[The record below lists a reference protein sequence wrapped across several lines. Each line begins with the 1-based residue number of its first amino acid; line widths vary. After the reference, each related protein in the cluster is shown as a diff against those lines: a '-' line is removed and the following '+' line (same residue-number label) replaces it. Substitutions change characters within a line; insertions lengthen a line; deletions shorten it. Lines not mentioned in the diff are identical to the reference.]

1 MAHARIAVRP
11 HGFRRVLRGYRRPPP
26 PRATA
31 GLVTHDAH
39 ADARPRR
46 DLDRHP
52 ARAQG
57 DGDRLDLPPVA
68 RAAPPRGRRRPEAP
82 RRRAPR
88 GPPHGLRP
96 WVADRYA
103 RVLETCAET
112 VTGVRSEIE
121 LVPFGSGDEPPS
133 APSAAS
139 ATPAQAR
146 ERASGLTLNPK
157 YTSEPFVIGDANRFG
172 HAAALSVAE
181 LPGQAYNP
189 LFLHGAPGLG
199 KTHLLHAIGNYLAA
213 HDPSARVRYTT
224 IEAFTNH
231 FTGSIQRK
239 AMEPFKASYRDQDVL
254 LIDDIQFLAEKAR
267 TEDELFHTFNALY
280 ERGAQIVVTS
290 DRLPADLD
298 ALEERLRA
306 RFSSG
311 LVCALGAPDLASRL
325 AILAKRVQHDGI
337 ELEDEGA
344 LLRIAERIPDN
355 GRPLEGALTRVVSF
369 GSLTRRPVD
378 RALVDEVLDGLY
390 PLAPAVPR
398 SVADVK
404 AAVAETFGVS
414 EEDLCSPSR
423 KAEIAWPR
431 QVGMY
436 LARELTDASLPAI
449 GQAFGGR
456 NHATVLHACKRT
468 SERIAGDR
476 AAFDAV
482 ENVSERLKRTE
493 SDRCG

>member
-1 MAHARIAVRP
+1 MPTPDLAATWGANQRE
-11 HGFRRVLRGYRRPPP
+11 L
-26 PRATA
+26 RATVTDSTYHLWLEPLRLEA
-31 GLVTHDAH
+31 VDGPKLLVGA
-39 ADARPRR
+39 P
-46 DLDRHP
+46 
-52 ARAQG
+52 
-57 DGDRLDLPPVA
+57 DGMRT
-68 RAAPPRGRRRPEAP
+68 
-82 RRRAPR
+82 
-88 GPPHGLRP
+88 

-112 VTGVRSEIE
+112 VTGVQSEIE
-121 LVPFGSGDEPPS
+121 LVPFGAGAAPP
-133 APSAAS
+133 ARPSAAPDP
-139 ATPAQAR
+139 PAPAG
-146 ERASGLTLNPK
+146 EAASGLGLNPK
-157 YTSEPFVIGDANRFG
+157 YTFEQFVIGDANRFA

-181 LPGQAYNP
+181 LPAQAYNP
-189 LFLHGAPGLG
+189 LFLYGAPGLG

-213 HDPSARVRYTT
+213 HDPSVRVRYTT

-231 FTGSIQRK
+231 FTGSIRRK
-239 AMEPFKASYRDQDVL
+239 AMEPFKATYREQDVL
-254 LIDDIQFLAEKAR
+254 LIDDVQFLAQKAR

-290 DRLPADLD
+290 DRLPADLG

-311 LVCALGAPDLASRL
+311 LVCDLGAPDLASRL
-325 AILAKRVQHDGI
+325 TILAKRVQHDGI

-355 GRPLEGALTRVVSF
+355 VRTLEGALIRVVAF

-378 RALVDEVLDGLY
+378 RDLVAEVLDGLY
-390 PLAPAVPR
+390 PLAPPVAR

-404 AAVAETFGVS
+404 AAVAESFGIS
-414 EEDLCSPSR
+414 EDQLCSPSR
-423 KAEIAWPR
+423 KAEVAWPR
-431 QVGMY
+431 QVAMY

-449 GQAFGGR
+449 GKAFGGR